1 LVVSAYRQHRRIKK
15 PFRYF
20 KPSPEVIRLTVVP
33 YIRYPL
39 SLARGI
45 SYGAPSIAKAKSS
58 KISPQYGEIARPRYR
73 FSSGR

>member
-1 LVVSAYRQHRRIKK
+1 
-15 PFRYF
+15 
-20 KPSPEVIRLTVVP
+20 VIRLTVVP

-73 FSSGR
+73 F